1 MIKLNELI
9 MANDSWNDFSVLEIR
24 RRNDIKLMQVQDI
37 LLDKVISNLSVK
49 YFLGCIVLIDD

>member
-1 MIKLNELI
+1 MTLGMI
-9 MANDSWNDFSVLEIR
+9 FSVLEIR
-24 RRNDIKLMQVQDI
+24 RRNVIKLMQVQDI

>member
-37 LLDKVISNLSVK
+37 LLDKDISNLSIK

>member
-9 MANDSWNDFSVLEIR
+9 TANDSWNNFSLLEIR

-37 LLDKVISNLSVK
+37 LLDKGISNLSVK